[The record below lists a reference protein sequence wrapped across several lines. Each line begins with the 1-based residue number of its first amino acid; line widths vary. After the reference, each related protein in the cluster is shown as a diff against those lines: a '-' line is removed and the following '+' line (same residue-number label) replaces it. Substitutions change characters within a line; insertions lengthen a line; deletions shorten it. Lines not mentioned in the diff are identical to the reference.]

1 MLGCT
6 EITRENN
13 TINFLKIQVIFL
25 FFLNFF
31 SITFVEK
38 YCL

>member
-6 EITRENN
+6 EIARDDN
-13 TINFLKIQVIFL
+13 TINFLKIKVKFL
-25 FFLNFF
+25 FFFNFF

-38 YCL
+38 CCL